1 MITGINK
8 KGQVS
13 VEYVLI
19 TVLLVGIVMF
29 VQKNLFKSHE
39 FLANYLE
46 KPWLIVSGVI
56 ENGVPGTPDQGR
68 TSHPGHVARHLSVK
82 EESE

>member
-1 MITGINK
+1 MTLALNQ

-19 TVLLVGIVMF
+19 AVLLLGVFMF
-29 VQKNLFKSHE
+29 VQKNLFTSKD
-39 FLANYLE
+39 FLASYIE
-46 KPWLIVSGVI
+46 EPWQVVSGVI

-68 TSHPGHVARHLSVK
+68 KKHPGHLERHISMK
-82 EESE
+82 EDSE